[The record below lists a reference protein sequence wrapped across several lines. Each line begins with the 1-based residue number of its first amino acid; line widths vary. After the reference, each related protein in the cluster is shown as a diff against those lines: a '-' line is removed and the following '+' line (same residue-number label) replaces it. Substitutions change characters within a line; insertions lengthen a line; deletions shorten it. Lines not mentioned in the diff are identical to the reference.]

1 MKVEF
6 IGTYEKHEIRKTSK
20 DKDYVFLTCK
30 QAGDNRQVSILLFNN
45 KVFNHLEMFKP
56 GDEITI
62 IYETWYSS
70 KTKQQVLVCKDIV

>member
-45 KVFNHLEMFKP
+45 KSRKNILRTC
-56 GDEITI
+56 D
-62 IYETWYSS
+62 Y
-70 KTKQQVLVCKDIV
+70 QDILSLKIGLDNF